1 MERIRTKDLPKA
13 MRPYEKCEKLGP
25 ESLTDAELLAV
36 ILRTGSC
43 GENSLDL
50 AARILSLG
58 RDEGLLGL
66 LHHSFSELLAVKG
79 VGQVKA
85 VQLLCVGE
93 LSKRIW
99 KKKAADSAHFFHHPE
114 DIAGYYMED
123 MRHLEKEEI
132 RVMFLNSKQA
142 LICDRIISR
151 GTVNL
156 SVATPREVLIE
167 GLRCRAVFMVLVHN
181 HPSGDPSPSQADQ
194 ALTQRIKE
202 AGELVGISLMDHVVI
217 GDQRYVSFC
226 QEGLL

>member
-1 MERIRTKDLPKA
+1 MERIRPKDLPKA

-99 KKKAADSAHFFHHPE
+99 KKKAADSAHFFSSS
-114 DIAGYYMED
+114 G
-123 MRHLEKEEI
+123 RH
-132 RVMFLNSKQA
+132 
-142 LICDRIISR
+142 
-151 GTVNL
+151 
-156 SVATPREVLIE
+156 
-167 GLRCRAVFMVLVHN
+167 CRLLYGRHA
-181 HPSGDPSPSQADQ
+181 PSGKRGDPGYVPQFQAGPD
-194 ALTQRIKE
+194 L
-202 AGELVGISLMDHVVI
+202 
-217 GDQRYVSFC
+217 
-226 QEGLL
+226 